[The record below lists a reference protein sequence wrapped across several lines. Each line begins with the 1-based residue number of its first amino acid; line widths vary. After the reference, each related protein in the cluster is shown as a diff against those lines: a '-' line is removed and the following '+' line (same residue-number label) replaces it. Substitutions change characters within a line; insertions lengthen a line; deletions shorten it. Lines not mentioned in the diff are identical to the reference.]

1 MKHNTLKRKITFLSL
16 LAMTLS
22 LSKIPAQ
29 ILTNGGFENWSA
41 GPFTFL
47 DPDGWTTNN
56 GDVPSAATVIQGA
69 PRTGSH
75 SVSLISQADSLGGF
89 VGGSLQIS
97 YVGAVKPLSLSG
109 YWKGTFDATPT
120 EGITID
126 INVADTTSTICGT
139 GSLTT
144 PASTNIPNWTAFTLN
159 INYTNSLT
167 LLYTSVNI
175 ALSSNS
181 VNTNGQLDD
190 LTMTYAVGIDEII
203 SAHFP
208 SAVLLPDA
216 QSLNHILYVDLLAP
230 QSFQMNIYNIDG
242 KRVYVRDF
250 NLPGGHHEFPVP
262 TENLSKGMYV
272 CNITGNGMQRGI
284 KFVK

>member
-1 MKHNTLKRKITFLSL
+1 MKRKITLISIFAMFLSL
-16 LAMTLS
+16 SQA
-22 LSKIPAQ
+22 PAQ

-41 GPFTFL
+41 GPSTFL

-56 GDVPSAATVIQGA
+56 GVVPSAATVVQGA

-75 SVSLISQADSLGGF
+75 SVSLISRADSLGGF
-89 VGGSLQIS
+89 EGGSIQIN
-97 YVGAVKPLSLSG
+97 YNGVAKPLSLSG
-109 YWKGTFDATPT
+109 YWKGTFDATPND
-120 EGITID
+120 GITID

-139 GSLTT
+139 GSQTT
-144 PASTNIPNWTAFTLN
+144 PSAINLPNWTAFTVN
-159 INYTNSLT
+159 VNYTNSLT

-181 VNTNGQLDD
+181 INTNGQLDD
-190 LTMTYAVGIDEII
+190 LAMTYAVGIDEII
-203 SAHFP
+203 EAHFP
-208 SAVLLPDA
+208 SAVLRPDA

-230 QSFQMNIYNIDG
+230 ASFRMSIYNIDG
-242 KRVYVRDF
+242 KRVYLRDF

-262 TENLSKGMYV
+262 TEDLSKGMYL